1 MRNARVDQ
9 ILAIIDAAL
18 AGVGSSAP
26 SSSRPTYPSREALAT
41 GGFSIR

>member
-1 MRNARVDQ
+1 MRNARVDR

-18 AGVGSSAP
+18 ADGGSSAP
-26 SSSRPTYPSREALAT
+26 SQSRPTYPSGDALAT

>member
-1 MRNARVDQ
+1 MRNARVDR

-18 AGVGSSAP
+18 ADVGTPVP
-26 SSSRPTYPSREALAT
+26 SNARPTYPARDVHSA